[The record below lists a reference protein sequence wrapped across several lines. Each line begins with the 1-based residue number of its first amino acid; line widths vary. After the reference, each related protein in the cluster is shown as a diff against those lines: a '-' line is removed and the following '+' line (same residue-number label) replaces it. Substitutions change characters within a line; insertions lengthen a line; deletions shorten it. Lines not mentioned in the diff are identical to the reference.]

1 MKQQHWLLAVAAV
14 VLLAGAGLPARSF
27 AAEPAGPATLLAAPA
42 ACAAAA
48 TPFAAQAPAFQPARM
63 SSAAVTETCGCG
75 DAICVGKRLNSIC
88 GTARLCQQISL
99 CATIVAPVPLCECLS
114 PP

>member
-1 MKQQHWLLAVAAV
+1 MKQHWLLAVAAL
-14 VLLAGAGLPARSF
+14 VLLAGAGFPTRSF
-27 AAEPAGPATLLAAPA
+27 AAEPAGPATLLTAPA

-48 TPFAAQAPAFQPARM
+48 TPFVVQTPAFLPARM
-63 SSAAVTETCGCG
+63 SSAVTETCGCG
-75 DAICVGKRLNSIC
+75 DAICVGRRLNSIC

>member
-1 MKQQHWLLAVAAV
+1 MKQHRLFAVAAL
-14 VLLAGAGLPARSF
+14 VLLAGAGLPARSL
-27 AAEPAGPATLLAAPA
+27 AAEPAGPAALLAAPA

-48 TPFAAQAPAFQPARM
+48 TPFAVQASAFLPARM
-63 SSAAVTETCGCG
+63 SSAAATKTCGCG
-75 DAICVGKRLNSIC
+75 DAICVGRALNSIC

-99 CATIVAPVPLCECLS
+99 CATTAAQVPLCECLS